1 MCMHFKVLIFYLGK
15 KKCKSWGF
23 GRQNGDVE
31 EIGENQALQKYKC
44 LVVRG
49 QNTSFFERPAF
60 SLANPD

>member
-31 EIGENQALQKYKC
+31 EIGENQAFTEIQVSGCEGTKHIIL
-44 LVVRG
+44 
-49 QNTSFFERPAF
+49 
-60 SLANPD
+60 